1 MELREF
7 EALQKKI
14 ETLKEKQSKAMGA
27 KESIEAG
34 WRDTYGVSTLN
45 EIEALLAEKEKE
57 MEETE
62 ALIDELW
69 RELKGLTSWN
79 LV

>member
-1 MELREF
+1 MEIEQF
-7 EALQKKI
+7 TALQKKI
-14 ETLKEKQSKAMGA
+14 ELLKEKQSKAQGA

-34 WRDTYGVSTLN
+34 WKDTYGVSTLN

-57 MEETE
+57 REETE

-69 RELKGLTSWN
+69 KELKGLTSWN

>member
-1 MELREF
+1 MEIEQF
-7 EALQKKI
+7 TALQNKI
-14 ETLKEKQSKAMGA
+14 ETLKSKQSKAQGA

-34 WRDTYGVSTLN
+34 WHDTYGVSTLN

-57 MEETE
+57 QEETE

-69 RELKGLTSWN
+69 KELKGLTNWN